1 MRIATLEVANYRGI
15 ASARIDF
22 DDTTILIGENDCGR
36 SSLLSAL
43 HLALASGEPDRPL
56 LQDHHFHRTPGG
68 DFAGPL
74 GIALQMVETRAG
86 EWDAGRLPALGPLLG
101 PRGPKRRSLS
111 LRIEAD
117 PAGHREPGWVIRGD
131 AGEGRSQPGQLAE
144 LRQLCPLVWLQGGLL
159 LGCTPTSGRGDAGPP
174 LVEAVETHFQALLEG
189 VGSEPA
195 ELMAGFE
202 AARELLRQRSQAVE
216 AGTEGLLGS
225 IAALVEARGGPRP
238 AGLRYYGSAA
248 QQLAILILV
257 AAFLRLPEVWAAKAA
272 TPVVVIEDPETH
284 LHPITLASAWGLLQ
298 RMPAQRIIGTHSEA
312 FLAHADLS
320 QLRRLVRSDG
330 QVRQHRVRGGVLDD
344 EGLRKLGY
352 HIRARRG
359 EALYARAWLLVEGET
374 EFWLMPELARLAG
387 YELPLEGVAVVEYAQ
402 CGLTPLIRLA
412 DELGI
417 GWHLLAEGDSTGRNY
432 ADEARKLAGP
442 DHEGRLTRLK
452 EPTIEHCLWKYGYAG
467 VFLRA
472 AGVHPSP
479 HHKTSAARVIARA
492 IKRHSKPFLAF
503 EVLEASAGSRQPGV
517 PRPLLRAIEAVVNQ
531 AREGSGS

>member
-15 ASARIDF
+15 ASASIDF
-22 DDTTILIGENDCGR
+22 DETTVLIGENDCGR

-43 HLALASGEPDRPL
+43 HLALASGEPGKPL
-56 LQDHHFHRTPGG
+56 LQDHHFHRNPEG

-74 GIALQMVETRAG
+74 AISLKMVETRAG
-86 EWDAGRLPALGPLLG
+86 EWDAERLPALRALLG
-101 PRGPKRRSLS
+101 PAGPERRSLF

-117 PAGHREPGWVIRGD
+117 PLSAREACWVITG
-131 AGEGRSQPGQLAE
+131 AVGEGRNLPAQLAE

-159 LGCTPTSGRGDAGPP
+159 LGCTPTGAGGDPGP
-174 LVEAVETHFQALLEG
+174 LAEAVETHYRALIEG
-189 VGSEPA
+189 TGSDHA
-195 ELMAGFE
+195 ELLAGFE
-202 AARELLRQRSQAVE
+202 AARELLRQRRQGE
-216 AGTEGLLGS
+216 AAGATGLLGS

-238 AGLRYYGSAA
+238 AGLRYHGSAA

-257 AAFLRLPEVWAAKAA
+257 AAFLRPPAARPEIAS

-312 FLAHADLS
+312 FLAHADLL
-320 QLRRLVRSDG
+320 QLRRLVRCDG
-330 QVRQHRVRGGVLDD
+330 RVRQHRLRRGVLDD

-359 EALYARAWLLVEGET
+359 EALYARSWLLVEGET

-387 YELPLEGVAVVEYAQ
+387 YELALEGVAVVEYAQ
-402 CGLTPLIRLA
+402 CGLEPLIRLA
-412 DELGI
+412 DELDI

-442 DHEGRLTRLK
+442 EREDRLTRLK
-452 EPTIEHCLWKYGYAG
+452 EPTIEHCLWKHGYAE
-467 VFLRA
+467 VFLKA

-479 HHKTSAARVIARA
+479 HHKISAARVIARA

-503 EVLEASAGSRQPGV
+503 EVLEASSSGKQPGV
-517 PRPLLRAIEAVVNQ
+517 PRPLRRAIEASVHL
-531 AREGSGS
+531 ARRGTQP